1 MGEVGATVMI
11 SGTEL
16 HGAVQAY
23 LQSLR
28 SGKPQGGGSTRAAD
42 QISIG
47 AGQGDIARWQSMLK
61 SMPEVNPATVQSLSQ
76 QVDAGTYRPS
86 GAAIA
91 NQIVARWVSDGLPN

>member
-1 MGEVGATVMI
+1 MI

-28 SGKPQGGGSTRAAD
+28 SGTPQGGSGTQATD
-42 QISIG
+42 QVSIA

-61 SMPEVNPATVQSLSQ
+61 GMPEVDPAKVQSLSQ
-76 QVDAGTYRPS
+76 QVDAGTYRPTGEQVAS
-86 GAAIA
+86 
-91 NQIVARWVSDGLPN
+91 QIVARVLSDQLPS